1 MAPPGPIPD
10 AATAFMERE
19 RLPLAPSD
27 PAPNPH
33 ETLFRSPAMPIDGL
47 TRRGTDCEAL
57 TCRPLPSPRPSEKR
71 GHKVP
76 VTDAFSKMGGAFRH
90 LGSPDFG
97 WLAQQVQQEVDRR
110 WERLK
115 ALAGHALL

>member
-1 MAPPGPIPD
+1 MHALYEIDHGI
-10 AATAFMERE
+10 TKITY
-19 RLPLAPSD
+19 D
-27 PAPNPH
+27 P
-33 ETLFRSPAMPIDGL
+33 
-47 TRRGTDCEAL
+47 
-57 TCRPLPSPRPSEKR
+57 EKR
-71 GHKVP
+71 GRKIP